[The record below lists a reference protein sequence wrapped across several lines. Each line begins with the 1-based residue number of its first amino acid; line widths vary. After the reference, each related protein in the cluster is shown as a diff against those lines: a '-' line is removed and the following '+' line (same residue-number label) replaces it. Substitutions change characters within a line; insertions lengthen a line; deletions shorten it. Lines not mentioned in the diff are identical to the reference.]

1 MTKIITKL
9 PVDADEFKKFREL
22 ALKKMIDDAAKVIEE
37 SFSAICAEFTNRF
50 NSGEWIY
57 MKDKDVYYI
66 NDIVGLMPNL
76 ASRNFYYQGGSS
88 IYNTNDLKSRL
99 AFSGFDGDFPTE
111 KEVKKCFNDR
121 LTYFRRNGNHN
132 ILFGKSDIWCN
143 GVTFK
148 VNNSY
153 HYLFIYDNNEKY
165 RTSPHGSW
173 KSDNMVTIPI
183 YRFNGED
190 SKPAT
195 AAAAIFF
202 WLQYDLTPQNFKTN
216 ETEKIY
222 KTLKS
227 IYAKYRIYL
236 TAAGE
241 QVVFDR
247 DKIFEAILTAGAEFD
262 FLPNAKKFLE
272 STEANATQEYIDALR
287 NDLLNCDK
295 IRAELD
301 PYDENILVD
310 PNRGHWDLWDYGAGI
325 EKAGEITLPDVMT
338 ARDPA
343 DDVNHG
349 IVAIDFGTKSTVVV
363 YENDRLQILLLQVGA
378 GKYG

>member
-9 PVDADEFKKFREL
+9 PVAADEFKKFREL
-22 ALKKMIDDAAKVIEE
+22 ALKKMIDDAAKVIEKD
-37 SFSAICAEFTNRF
+37 FPALCAEFTNRF

-66 NDIVGLMPNL
+66 NDIVALMPNMK
-76 ASRNFYYQGGSS
+76 NFS
-88 IYNTNDLKSRL
+88 IYIVKELDAYAFYPDKLKFSNFQGDLM
-99 AFSGFDGDFPTE
+99 TE
-111 KEVKKCFNDR
+111 DELVKCFNDR
-121 LTYFRRNGNHN
+121 INYFRS
-132 ILFGKSDIWCN
+132 SDKYVCGYR

-148 VNNSY
+148 KNNQYWYKYFYNNSY
-153 HYLFIYDNNEKY
+153 KGTTRQHGNSTDND
-165 RTSPHGSW
+165 S
-173 KSDNMVTIPI
+173 MVTIPI

-195 AAAAIFF
+195 AAAAILF
-202 WLQYDLTPQNFKTN
+202 WLKYDLTPQHFKTN

-236 TAAGE
+236 TAADE
-241 QVVFDR
+241 QIVFDR

-262 FLPNAKKFLE
+262 FLPDAKKFLE

-325 EKAGEITLPDVMT
+325 EKAGEITLPEGMT

-363 YENDRLQILLLQVGA
+363 
-378 GKYG
+378 

>member
-1 MTKIITKL
+1 MYTWNDYKYYTNNHGYN
-9 PVDADEFKKFREL
+9 FR
-22 ALKKMIDDAAKVIEE
+22 
-37 SFSAICAEFTNRF
+37 
-50 NSGEWIY
+50 
-57 MKDKDVYYI
+57 
-66 NDIVGLMPNL
+66 
-76 ASRNFYYQGGSS
+76 
-88 IYNTNDLKSRL
+88 
-99 AFSGFDGDFPTE
+99 
-111 KEVKKCFNDR
+111 
-121 LTYFRRNGNHN
+121 GN
-132 ILFGKSDIWCN
+132 
-143 GVTFK
+143 
-148 VNNSY
+148 
-153 HYLFIYDNNEKY
+153 
-165 RTSPHGSW
+165 
-173 KSDNMVTIPI
+173 NMLSIPI

-195 AAAAIFF
+195 AAAAILF
-202 WLQYDLTPQNFKTN
+202 WLKYDLTPHNFKTN

-262 FLPNAKKFLE
+262 FLPDAKKFLE
-272 STEANATQEYIDALR
+272 STEVNATQEYIDALR

-363 YENDRLQILLLQVGA
+363 YENDRLQILPLQVGA